1 MSPAA
6 KSKLDERRLCLHQV
20 TVLQQWSTQQFIDGM
35 QRHGIG
41 AVALW
46 RDKLREVGAA
56 EVARMLKGTDLA
68 VTSLCAAGLIT
79 TPDPQETVAA
89 IDELKRAIDDTAAV
103 GAGSLMFVAGGIDP
117 RDKNLESTRK
127 RVLDRLAGL
136 THYAR
141 AAGIKI
147 ALEPLHP
154 MTCGLR
160 SVLNSTKTANDWCD
174 VLRADD
180 VFGIAI
186 DTYAVWWDHDLEREL
201 MRAGKRIINFHVD
214 DWLSDTQDLRLD
226 RGMMGDGL
234 IDIPGIRSMVEA
246 AGYDSYV
253 EVEIFSQR
261 NWWKRDADEVIRI
274 VKERF
279 QTAV

>member
-1 MSPAA
+1 MSAEKA
-6 KSKLDERRLCLHQV
+6 RLDERLLCLHQV

-35 QRHGIG
+35 QRHGVG

-56 EVARMLKGTDLA
+56 EVARMLKGTGLV
-68 VTSLCAAGLIT
+68 VTGLCAAGLIT

-89 IDELKRAIDDTAAV
+89 IDELKRAIDDTAAI
-103 GAGSLMFVAGGIDP
+103 GAGSLMFVAGGVDP

-141 AAGIKI
+141 AAGIKL

-174 VLRADD
+174 ALGPTTCSASPSTPTPS
-180 VFGIAI
+180 GGTTTSSA
-186 DTYAVWWDHDLEREL
+186 
-201 MRAGKRIINFHVD
+201 
-214 DWLSDTQDLRLD
+214 S
-226 RGMMGDGL
+226 
-234 IDIPGIRSMVEA
+234 
-246 AGYDSYV
+246 
-253 EVEIFSQR
+253 
-261 NWWKRDADEVIRI
+261 
-274 VKERF
+274 
-279 QTAV
+279 

>member
-1 MSPAA
+1 MSEAA
-6 KSKLDERRLCLHQV
+6 KPKLDERLLCLHQV
-20 TVLQQWSTQQFIDGM
+20 TVLQQWSTQQFIDGVR
-35 QRHGIG
+35 RHGIG

-56 EVARMLKGTDLA
+56 EVARMLKGTGLV

-79 TPDPQETVAA
+79 TPDPQESVAA
-89 IDELKRAIDDTAAV
+89 IEELKRAIDDTAAV
-103 GAGSLMFVAGGIDP
+103 GAGSLMFVAGGVDP

-127 RVLDRLAGL
+127 RVLDRLAAL
-136 THYAR
+136 TPYAR

-174 VLRADD
+174 ALRADD

-186 DTYAVWWDHDLEREL
+186 DTYAVWWDHDLEQEL
-201 MRAGKRIINFHVD
+201 ARAGKRIINFHVD
-214 DWLSDTQDLRLD
+214 DWLADTQDLRLD

-234 IDIPGIRSMVEA
+234 IDIPGIRRMVEA
-246 AGYDSYV
+246 AGYDSYR

-261 NWWKRDADEVIRI
+261 NWWKRDPDEVLRI
-274 VKERF
+274 VKERY

>member
-1 MSPAA
+1 MSQAA
-6 KSKLDERRLCLHQV
+6 KPKLDERLLCLHQV

-46 RDKLREVGAA
+46 RDKLREVGAS
-56 EVARMLKGTDLA
+56 EVARMLKGTNLV

-89 IDELKRAIDDTAAV
+89 IDELKRAIDDTAAI
-103 GAGSLMFVAGGIDP
+103 GAGSLMFVAGGVDP

-174 VLRADD
+174 ALRADD

-186 DTYAVWWDHDLEREL
+186 DTYAVWWDHDLVREL
-201 MRAGKRIINFHVD
+201 ARAGKRIINFHVD

-234 IDIPGIRSMVEA
+234 IDIPGIRRMVAA
-246 AGYDSYV
+246 AGYDSYI

-261 NWWKRDADEVIRI
+261 NWWKRDPDEVIRI
-274 VKERF
+274 VKERY

>member
-1 MSPAA
+1 MSEAA
-6 KSKLDERRLCLHQV
+6 KPKLEERLLCLHQV
-20 TVLQQWSTQQFIDGM
+20 TVLRQWSTQQFIDGM

-56 EVARMLKGTDLA
+56 EVARMLKGTGLV

-174 VLRADD
+174 ALRADD

-186 DTYAVWWDHDLEREL
+186 DTYAVWWDHDLEHEL

-214 DWLSDTQDLRLD
+214 DWLPDTQDLRLD

-234 IDIPGIRSMVEA
+234 IDIPGIRRMVEA
-246 AGYDSYV
+246 VGYDSYV

-261 NWWKRDADEVIRI
+261 NWWKRDPDEVIRV
-274 VKERF
+274 VKERY

>member
-1 MSPAA
+1 MSEAGKP
-6 KSKLDERRLCLHQV
+6 KLDERLLCLHQV
-20 TVLQQWSTQQFIDGM
+20 TVLPQWSTQQFIDGVR
-35 QRHGIG
+35 RHGIG

-56 EVARMLKGTDLA
+56 EVARMLKGTGLA

-79 TPDPQETVAA
+79 TPDPQESVAA
-89 IDELKRAIDDTAAV
+89 IEELKRAIDDTAAV
-103 GAGSLMFVAGGIDP
+103 GAGSLMFVAGGVDP

-127 RVLDRLAGL
+127 RVLERLAAL
-136 THYAR
+136 TPYAR

-174 VLRADD
+174 ALRAAD

-186 DTYAVWWDHDLEREL
+186 DTYAVWWDHDLEQEL
-201 MRAGKRIINFHVD
+201 ARAGKRIINFHVD
-214 DWLSDTQDLRLD
+214 DWLADTQDLRLD

-234 IDIPGIRSMVEA
+234 IDIPGIRRMVEA
-246 AGYDSYV
+246 AGYDSFI

-261 NWWKRDADEVIRI
+261 NWWKRDPDEVLRI
-274 VKERF
+274 VKERY

>member
-1 MSPAA
+1 MSEAA
-6 KSKLDERRLCLHQV
+6 NPKLEECLLCLHQV

-56 EVARMLKGTDLA
+56 EVARMLKGTNLV

-89 IDELKRAIDDTAAV
+89 IDELKRAIDDTAAI
-103 GAGSLMFVAGGIDP
+103 GAGSLMFVAGGVDP

-174 VLRADD
+174 ALRADD

-186 DTYAVWWDHDLEREL
+186 DTYAVWWDYDLEREL

-234 IDIPGIRSMVEA
+234 IDIPGIRRMVEA

-261 NWWKRDADEVIRI
+261 NWWKRDPDEVIRI
-274 VKERF
+274 VKERY